1 MGIFSSKLF
10 ALIRSCHPIPCL
22 AVSSFAAVF
31 GLGLGLSWE
40 RSLFIFLVV
49 LLQQVSVGLSNDWL
63 DYEKDLLARRKDK
76 PGANGVVTASELR
89 TWSLAAAV
97 VAQTS
102 AFYFGPAAAILMF
115 VMLVS
120 GWAYNLGMK
129 ANWSSAIPY
138 LVGFGTVPIFVGV
151 SAPVAICVEPWVVLM
166 SALLGLSAHFANV
179 LPDIEADKING
190 VNALP
195 HILGQKVSAIVI
207 SVTAL
212 FASALVVTQ
221 SRDLA
226 AEIAVSGLSLNI
238 ILVVTAS
245 SLSLKRQPP
254 RLAFV
259 LLLLAS
265 LINVVMLTLG
275 A

>member
-31 GLGLGLSWE
+31 GLGLGLSWD
-40 RSLFIFLVV
+40 RSLFIFLLV

-76 PGANGVVTASELR
+76 PGTVGLVTTSELR

-151 SAPVAICVEPWVVLM
+151 SAPVAIWVEPWVVLM

-226 AEIAVSGLSLNI
+226 AEIAVSGLSLNT